1 MTDGEAYRSFNR
13 RNEDLVLV
21 EGPQSPSFSRE
32 ARWPMGVS
40 CFLLGR
46 RRRAN
51 VSAPMGKVLSRA
63 DRRVLTEKVIQ
74 HRDEIFREWEEKV
87 QQ

>member
-1 MTDGEAYRSFNR
+1 MFQR
-13 RNEDLVLV
+13 
-21 EGPQSPSFSRE
+21 Q
-32 ARWPMGVS
+32 W
-40 CFLLGR
+40 
-46 RRRAN
+46 
-51 VSAPMGKVLSRA
+51 GKVLSRA